1 MLWTLQWYIFRE
13 LGRTFLLTAIG
24 LTAIIGLGGGVLNII
39 DLNQVT
45 AGQMLR
51 IMSILLP
58 VATTLALPVAALFS
72 AAVVYGR
79 LGADNEFVACRA
91 SGINIHL
98 LFAPTVAI
106 SLLSAALTFFSINY
120 IIPGRIRN
128 LDKFVRAD
136 LGQIVQHQLQ
146 APGRLPLAGNRYRI
160 YADDP
165 QTVDD
170 PNLPADSEELALRR
184 VAFVEMQQGNWV
196 RYGTAEAVR
205 IRFDH
210 LDTDPSVRA
219 DFFNLT
225 LFDRSKHIWST
236 ERHQGIDRDRIP
248 RNMRLKVKWLDLG
261 ELFEF
266 GRQPDELPEIRDA
279 VARLRAVLAK
289 EMFFHD
295 LVEDFKQPDA
305 AGQPDGEIV
314 LADDRTRLVLLA
326 DVLTPDPHDFKPRL
340 ENVTVVE
347 TVEGK
352 VRTASA
358 GAATID
364 IDPDSKQAFV
374 ELVEGVTLTNRADPS
389 ETISRR
395 RERLEAVA
403 VPRRVLDHVGA
414 IPVERLLGTGQ
425 GVGSGREFLERRA
438 QVVEKRG
445 RFIREIDGVIHSRLA
460 FSTSVFVLVIL
471 AAGLGI
477 ILRDS
482 NVLTAFGISFV
493 PSLVVIVTII
503 MGRQLA
509 QNEGTAIPGLVLI
522 WFGITLVGLVDGWT
536 LTRILRR

>member
-13 LGRTFLLTAIG
+13 LGKTFLLTAIG

-39 DLNQVT
+39 DLHQVT

-79 LGADNEFVACRA
+79 MGADNEFVACRA
-91 SGINIHL
+91 SGINIHR
-98 LFAPTVAI
+98 LFAPTVVI
-106 SLLSAALTFFSINY
+106 SLFSAAATFFSINY
-120 IIPGRIRN
+120 VIPDRIRN
-128 LDKFVRAD
+128 LDQVVRAD
-136 LGQIVQHQLQ
+136 LGSIVQHQLQ
-146 APGRLPLAGNRYRI
+146 APGRLPLAGDRYRV
-160 YADDP
+160 YAEDP

-170 PNLPADSEELALRR
+170 PDLPADSEELVLQR

-205 IRFDH
+205 IRFDQ

-225 LFDRSKHIWST
+225 IFDRSKHSWST
-236 ERHQGIDRDRIP
+236 SRHQGIERNRIP
-248 RNMRLKVKWLDLG
+248 RKMRLKVKWLDLG
-261 ELFEF
+261 ELFHF

-279 VARLRAVLAK
+279 VARLRAVLVK
-289 EMFFHD
+289 ETFFRD
-295 LVEDFKQPDA
+295 LIEDFKQPDA
-305 AGQPDGEIV
+305 TGQPDGEIV
-314 LADDRTRLVLLA
+314 LADGRTRLVLQA
-326 DVLTPDPHDFKPRL
+326 DLLTPDPHDFKPRL
-340 ENVTVVE
+340 ENVRVVE

-358 GAATID
+358 GAAIID
-364 IDPDSKQAFV
+364 IDSDSNRAYV
-374 ELVEGVTLTNRADPS
+374 ELVEGVTLSDPANPS
-389 ETISRR
+389 ERYHRR

-403 VPRRVLDHVGA
+403 IPARILDRVGA
-414 IPVERLLGTGQ
+414 IPVERLLAAGQ
-425 GVGSGREFLERRA
+425 AVGSGRDFLERRA
-438 QVVEKRG
+438 QLLEKRG
-445 RFIREIDGVIHSRLA
+445 RLVRQIDGVIHSRLA

-493 PSLVVIVTII
+493 PSLLVVVTII

-509 QNEGTAIPGLVLI
+509 QNEGTATPGLLLI
-522 WFGITLVGLVDGWT
+522 WFGIAAVGLVDAWT